1 MSIPVVYDTM
11 IFLQMA
17 ARPAR
22 VHATYQAVLEKRV
35 ALALSPA
42 LLAEVHDVL
51 NRPNVRAK
59 FPALTS
65 AAVDVFLAN
74 LISHGTLA
82 DVIPNQFTWP
92 EHPDD
97 DHLFNLAIHA
107 QARYLVTWETRIL
120 KLAADQS
127 EAATSLRRL
136 APQLQ
141 MVTPTEF
148 VKAIFPKK
156 L

>member
-35 ALALSPA
+35 ALAISPA
-42 LLAEVHDVL
+42 ILAEVHDVL
-51 NRPNVRAK
+51 NRPNIRAK

-65 AAVDVFLAN
+65 AAVDVFLAD
-74 LISHGTLA
+74 LISHCTL
-82 DVIPNQFTWP
+82 VQPVPNQFTWP

-97 DHLFNLAIHA
+97 DHLFNLTIHA
-107 QARYLVTWETRIL
+107 QARFLVTWETRIL

-127 EAATSLRRL
+127 EAATNLRRL

-141 MVTPTEF
+141 MITPAEF
-148 VKAIFPKK
+148 VKAIFPKN

>member
-22 VHATYQAVLEKRV
+22 VHATYQAILEKRV

-65 AAVDVFLAN
+65 AAVDVFLAD

-82 DVIPNQFTWP
+82 QAIPDRFTWP

-107 QARYLVTWETRIL
+107 QARFLVTWETRIL
-120 KLAADQS
+120 KFASDQS
-127 EAATSLRRL
+127 EAAGNLRRL

-141 MVTPTEF
+141 MVTPIEF
-148 VKAIFPKK
+148 VKAVFLKNR
-156 L
+156 